1 MPVIICIII
10 VMFLVLLGWTWSSLE
25 DIEKTIQDMDYITP
39 LDHNL

>member
-25 DIEKTIQDMDYITP
+25 DIEKTK
-39 LDHNL
+39 